1 MRSWPWS
8 FSLLHLSMSICS
20 LPIFKQ
26 SNKFYFLCQDWFAVE
41 KSDGKIK
48 RTLFVACKT
57 QKVEIKTL
65 MKKQAKYYMMNMHLW
80 LSVFYRPVQSSST
93 RLDRVTCCFLFHY
106 GSMFLNIYYFG
117 RVSSVSDSTT
127 LYPTKIF
134 KDYVKLIN

>member
-20 LPIFKQ
+20 LPIFKL
-26 SNKFYFLCQDWFAVE
+26 SNIFNFFCQDWFAVE

-48 RTLFVACKT
+48 RTLFVACET

-106 GSMFLNIYYFG
+106 VSMFLNIYYFG
-117 RVSSVSDSTT
+117 RVSSMSDSTT
-127 LYPTKIF
+127 LFDIGIIKVTIEQ
-134 KDYVKLIN
+134 V